1 MTHYDISGVCM
12 AISVIFIR
20 LNLIVYPIVCYRCWT
35 HCNRFNASSEILSV
49 VAEGLYFFNKTKRM
63 HSHWVPSSQEDD
75 SPMPHQHFVFFIR
88 PTFPLAIGPK
98 ARILMPK
105 HKSPIFTCM

>member
-1 MTHYDISGVCM
+1 MTHYDICGVCM

-49 VAEGLYFFNKTKRM
+49 VAEGLYYFNKT
-63 HSHWVPSSQEDD
+63 HLHA
-75 SPMPHQHFVFFIR
+75 
-88 PTFPLAIGPK
+88 FPLGPYITRLT
-98 ARILMPK
+98 ATYLTSFI
-105 HKSPIFTCM
+105 KSLN